1 MLRVSTNTL
10 YRLGE
15 QSIIDRQ
22 SELLAAQ
29 TQLSSGKRIN
39 APSDDPLG
47 AADATSIRAGISQ
60 FQQFKDNQDHARY
73 LLNLGESALVGVID
87 SVQDIKE
94 RLVQAGNGS
103 LSDNE
108 RASLATDLE
117 GTLARLVG
125 LANSSDGAGGYL
137 FAGSRENTP
146 PFAQSGN
153 AVSFSGDQILQKLEV
168 ASNRFQQVKFSG
180 DALFLKIRAG
190 NGSFTT
196 DAANTNTGSGWI
208 DVGTVTNPAALTG
221 RPYAINF
228 TVTGGV
234 TSYAVVRTNGN
245 ATTTTVASG
254 TYTAPQVIQF
264 DGIQV
269 TVGGTPANNDR
280 FDVAPSPYQSLFDTV
295 ARAITTLR
303 TPIQANGA
311 ASAQYTTDLGQ
322 AQASM
327 QQALD
332 HLLMRRSEIGTALSE
347 LDAYG
352 SLNDDR
358 QLEYEK
364 RLSVVEDLDYAKG
377 VSDLA
382 RKQQTFEAALQSYSK
397 VSKLTL
403 FDYL

>member
-10 YRLGE
+10 YRTGE
-15 QSIIDRQ
+15 QNILDRQ

-39 APSDDPLG
+39 SPSDDPLG
-47 AADATSIRAGISQ
+47 AADATSIRSGISQ
-60 FQQFKDNQDHARY
+60 FRQFKDNQDHARY
-73 LLNLGESALVGVID
+73 LLNLGESSLAGIIG
-87 SVQDIKE
+87 SVQDVME

-117 GTLARLVG
+117 GTLARMVG
-125 LANSSDGAGGYL
+125 LANSTDGAGGYL
-137 FAGSRENTP
+137 FAGSRENTA

-153 AVSFSGDQILQKLEV
+153 TVTFSGDQILQKLEV
-168 ASNRFQQVKFSG
+168 ANNRFQQVKFSG

-196 DAANTNTGSGWI
+196 DAANTNTGSGSI

-228 TVTGGV
+228 AVAAGV
-234 TSYAVVRTNGN
+234 TTYTVVRSNANG
-245 ATTTTVASG
+245 TTTNVATG
-254 TYTAPQVIQF
+254 TYTAPQAIQF

-269 TVGGTPANNDR
+269 TINGAPANSDR
-280 FDVAPSPYQSLFDTV
+280 FDVAPSPYQSMFDTM
-295 ARAITTLR
+295 ARAISTLR
-303 TPIQANGA
+303 APIQANAPA
-311 ASAQYTTDLGQ
+311 AAQFNTDLGQ

-327 QQALD
+327 QQVLD

-377 VSDLA
+377 VSELA
-382 RKQQTFEAALQSYSK
+382 RKQQTFEAALASYSK
-397 VSKLTL
+397 VSRLTL

>member
-1 MLRVSTNTL
+1 MLRVSTNTF
-10 YRLGE
+10 YRTG
-15 QSIIDRQ
+15 QQNIIDRQ
-22 SELLAAQ
+22 GDLLAAQ

-39 APSDDPLG
+39 SPADDPVG

-60 FQQFKDNQDHARY
+60 FRQFKDNQDHARY
-73 LLNLGESALVGVID
+73 LLNMGESALAGIIG
-87 SVQDIKE
+87 SVQDVSE

-103 LSDNE
+103 LNDND

-117 GTLARLVG
+117 GTLARMVG
-125 LANSSDGAGGYL
+125 LANSADGAGGYL
-137 FAGSRENTP
+137 FAGSRESTA

-153 AVSFSGDQILQKLEV
+153 TVSFFGDQILQKIEV
-168 ASNRFQQVKFSG
+168 ANNRLQQVKFSG

-196 DAANTNTGSGWI
+196 DGANTNTGTGTI
-208 DVGTVTNPAALTG
+208 NVGTVTNPAALTG

-228 TVTGGV
+228 AVAGSV
-234 TSYAVVRTNGN
+234 TSYTVVRSNANG
-245 ATTTTVASG
+245 TTTNVAAG
-254 TYTAPQVIQF
+254 AYTSPQAIQF

-269 TVGGTPANNDR
+269 TVSGAPANTDR
-280 FDVAPSPYQSLFDTV
+280 FDVAPSQYQSVFDTM
-295 ARAITTLR
+295 ARAIATLR
-303 TPIQANGA
+303 APVRGNGVA
-311 ASAQYTTDLGQ
+311 GAQYTTDLGQ

-332 HLLMRRSEIGTALSE
+332 HLVTRRSEIGTALSE

-358 QLEYEK
+358 QLAYDT
-364 RLSVVEDLDYAKG
+364 RLSIVEDLDYAKG
-377 VSDLA
+377 VSELA
-382 RKQQTFEAALQSYSK
+382 RKQQTFEAALASYSK

-403 FDYL
+403 FDYI

>member
-10 YRLGE
+10 YRTGE
-15 QSIIDRQ
+15 QNIIDRQ

-39 APSDDPLG
+39 SPSDDPLG
-47 AADATSIRAGISQ
+47 AADATSIRSGISQ
-60 FQQFKDNQDHARY
+60 FGQFKDNQDHARY
-73 LLNLGESALVGVID
+73 LLNLGESALAGIIG
-87 SVQDIKE
+87 SVQDVME

-103 LSDNE
+103 LSDSE

-117 GTLARLVG
+117 GTLARMVG

-137 FAGSRENTP
+137 FAGSRENTA

-153 AVSFSGDQILQKLEV
+153 TVTFSGDQILQKLEV
-168 ASNRFQQVKFSG
+168 ANNRFQQVKFSG

-196 DAANTNTGSGWI
+196 DAANTNTGSGSI
-208 DVGTVTNPAALTG
+208 DVGTVTSPAALTG

-228 TVTGGV
+228 AVAAGV
-234 TSYAVVRTNGN
+234 TTYTVVRSNANG
-245 ATTTTVASG
+245 TTTNVATG
-254 TYTAPQVIQF
+254 TYTAPQSIQF

-269 TVGGTPANNDR
+269 TINGAPANSDR
-280 FDVAPSPYQSLFDTV
+280 FDIAPSPYQSMFDTM

-303 TPIQANGA
+303 APIQANAPA
-311 ASAQYTTDLGQ
+311 AAQFNTDLGQ

-364 RLSVVEDLDYAKG
+364 RLSVVEDLDYARG
-377 VSDLA
+377 VSELA
-382 RKQQTFEAALQSYSK
+382 RKQQTFEAALASYSK
-397 VSKLTL
+397 VSRLTL